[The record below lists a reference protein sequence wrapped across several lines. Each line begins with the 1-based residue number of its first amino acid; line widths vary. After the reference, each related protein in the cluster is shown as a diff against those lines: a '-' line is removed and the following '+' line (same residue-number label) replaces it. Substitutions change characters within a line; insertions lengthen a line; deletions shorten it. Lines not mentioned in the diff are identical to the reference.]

1 MAQPA
6 DTAHADQ
13 ADAAHEHLARI
24 LERTAPA
31 LLGNDTSDTEPEPW
45 LSARIDAFLERIE
58 HDAVQLCAHLARATA
73 PMPAFGILGIPRLA
87 CTVCVSTLGPTE
99 HADYQ
104 CDRCNQPTTV
114 MEPAIATLDT
124 IALVIVLCDLCA
136 DDRTRR

>member
-1 MAQPA
+1 MTQPA
-6 DTAHADQ
+6 DIARADQ

-31 LLGNDTSDTEPEPW
+31 LLGTDTTDTEPEPW
-45 LSARIDAFLERIE
+45 LAARMDAFADRIE
-58 HDAVQLCAHLARATA
+58 AGAVQLCTHLEHATA

-87 CTVCVSTLGPTE
+87 CTACVTQLGPTE
-99 HADYQ
+99 HADYR

-136 DDRTRR
+136 DDRAQR